1 MKDDLCMVFKTA
13 YKYSGFDSYEQLA
26 EAADVSD
33 STVRKFMCGIV
44 TDPKFSTAA
53 AMASAINRRSGE
65 TLISIDSLIGG
76 D

>member
-1 MKDDLCMVFKTA
+1 MYELYTFFKAA
-13 YKYSGFDSYEQLA
+13 YKMSGFDSYEELA

-44 TDPKFSTAA
+44 TDPKFSTTAA
-53 AMASAINRRSGE
+53 LASAINLRAGS